1 MKNPKNKQWCIY
13 INDKNRDDS
22 ELLMAYAAKWNMTRP
37 QAMFKILREYHQM
50 KKEGHRHEAD
60 LDKLEDK
67 MYD

>member
-1 MKNPKNKQWCIY
+1 MKNTKSKQWCIY
-13 INDKNRDDS
+13 LNDKNISDAH
-22 ELLMAYAAKWNMTRP
+22 LLDAYAERWHLTRA

-50 KKEGHRHEAD
+50 KKEDHRHKTD